1 MDRRFVLAALALGG
15 LACAS
20 PSPQPLIDAQ
30 VLEPGARERVVVDQV
45 VVLVDASS
53 SVPAGSLF
61 RTEKNLA
68 RSFAASMPEGDYEVA
83 TIGFG
88 GFERQT
94 TPLAR
99 FERSRARS
107 AAEELSHLAE
117 GTPLHRAI
125 AEAAEE
131 IDGRSGHAAVL
142 LYSDGVATDEIGRPV
157 AGQRVLDAAR
167 ELRAGYDGT
176 VCFHTVQVGNAA
188 GGGTLLR
195 QLAGLTD
202 CGTFRRAETLTTTA
216 SLHQFQREAL
226 LGAKP
231 QPATPPVAAAPS
243 DRDADGIYDADDL
256 CPGTPRGASVDT
268 RGCWVVEGVHFA
280 TDSAKLGATDR
291 GSLDD
296 VVRVLRE
303 NPELRVRI
311 DGHTDSVGSR
321 AYNETLSK
329 QRARAVR
336 DHLVAAGI
344 SADRLD
350 MRGWGEANPAT
361 SNDTAEGRRVN
372 RRTEISVLR

>member
-1 MDRRFVLAALALGG
+1 MVRRFVTAALALGG

-20 PSPQPLIDAQ
+20 PSPQPAIDAA
-30 VLEPGARERVVVDQV
+30 VLEPGERERVVVDQV

-61 RTEKNLA
+61 QTEKNLA

-117 GTPLHRAI
+117 GTPLHAAI
-125 AEAAEE
+125 ADAAEQ
-131 IDGRSGHAAVL
+131 IDGRSGRAAIVL
-142 LYSDGVATDEIGRPV
+142 YTDGRATDEIGRPV
-157 AGQRVLDAAR
+157 ADQRVLDAAR
-167 ELRAGYDGT
+167 ELRAGYGGS
-176 VCFHTVQVGNAA
+176 VCFHTVQVGSVPEGAA
-188 GGGTLLR
+188 LLR
-195 QLAGLTD
+195 RLAGLTE
-202 CGTFRRAETLTTTA
+202 CGTYRRAESVTTTA
-216 SLHQFQREAL
+216 ALHQFQREAL
-226 LGAKP
+226 LGARP
-231 QPATPPVAAAPS
+231 RPATPPVAAAPT
-243 DRDADGIYDADDL
+243 DRDADGVYDADDL
-256 CPGTPRGASVDT
+256 CPGTPSGASVDP
-268 RGCWVVEGVHFA
+268 RGCWVVEGVYFDS
-280 TDSAKLGATDR
+280 DSATLGSTDR
-291 GSLDD
+291 NSLNH

-311 DGHTDSVGSR
+311 DGHTDSTGSR

-329 QRARAVR
+329 RRARAVR

-344 SADRLD
+344 SADRLEI
-350 MRGWGEANPAT
+350 RGWGETNPAT
-361 SNDTAEGRRVN
+361 TNDTPQGRSNN